1 MQANTHPM
9 TSRRSRARLLA
20 VRYAVFLRAINVG
33 VTNRVQMAD
42 LRQWCETL
50 SFTRVSTH
58 LQSGNILLESVSSDP
73 EAVALQLEVML
84 FKRGF
89 KNVSA
94 IVRSEAQMRDL
105 LTLEP
110 FADTRDGLQYVVL
123 LRSHATLELPA
134 LPPKTNLELIGVTRD
149 AVFLWG
155 ERGLSHDASF
165 VQKKLEVSA
174 TTRYWNVVKAM
185 AELLLEM

>member
-1 MQANTHPM
+1 M
-9 TSRRSRARLLA
+9 
-20 VRYAVFLRAINVG
+20 VRGVG
-33 VTNRVQMAD
+33 LHSSQHAP
-42 LRQWCETL
+42 
-50 SFTRVSTH
+50 
-58 LQSGNILLESVSSDP
+58 NILLESVSSDP

-185 AELLLEM
+185 ADTDSG